1 MLYDGVIESLPMIAG
16 ELKGT
21 NHISQQSVEKLF
33 ENSFNIALKEFEK
46 MELQLEGDWVRQS
59 FFKWLAQ
66 FIAQKNCDT
75 VMAKISGWK
84 RIVYPRM
91 SPPLFGVVRY

>member
-1 MLYDGVIESLPMIAG
+1 
-16 ELKGT
+16 
-21 NHISQQSVEKLF
+21 
-33 ENSFNIALKEFEK
+33 

-75 VMAKISGWK
+75 VMATISGWK
-84 RIVYPRM
+84 RIVYPEDV
-91 SPPLFGVVRY
+91 STFVWGGALLFLWIATLAL